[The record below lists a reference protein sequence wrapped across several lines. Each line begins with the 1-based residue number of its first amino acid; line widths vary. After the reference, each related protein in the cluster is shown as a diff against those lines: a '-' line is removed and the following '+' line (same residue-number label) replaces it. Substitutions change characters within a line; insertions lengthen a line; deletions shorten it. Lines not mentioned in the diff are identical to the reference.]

1 MTRILRRPMFRMG
14 GNTDQGIMS
23 GVVPRQGYSNGE
35 LVKKA
40 QEDAAL
46 MKKLVGQRP
55 DTSLSQFMID
65 FGLDIAS
72 RPPQGS
78 IFSTAAASAKEPF
91 QGYKASKADR
101 AAMDQQIGL
110 SAATMALEHE
120 QARKLKM
127 MGDKT
132 SMGTLRKN
140 ARDIVNS
147 GIINPA
153 TDKPYTDSEAFQ
165 YAIEL
170 AETSPGKPIQMQW
183 QDAYDKTDI
192 YKTAQQRRN
201 ETDFNIKILPNIKGI
216 VVKDLPLLPQTGKNQ
231 PIYSDIDAMDPNT
244 LYWDEAAGEL
254 KEVVMDENGVKKEQI
269 VEGWRKKYHYDFMQR

>member
-1 MTRILRRPMFRMG
+1 MTRVLRRPMFRLG

-23 GVVPRQGYSNGE
+23 GVAPRQGYGPGGE
-35 LVKKA
+35 A
-40 QEDAAL
+40 QKIEKILRRGAG
-46 MKKLVGQRP
+46 VRP
-55 DTSLSQFMID
+55 DTSMANLLID
-65 FGLDIAS
+65 FGLNVAS
-72 RPPQGS
+72 APPTGS
-78 IFSTAAASAKEPF
+78 IFSTAAGAAKEPF
-91 QGYKASKADR
+91 QRYQATKADR